1 MNDNAQVK
9 LTALSI
15 SELAGLLKRAGGRYV
30 SEDAIRK
37 DIAAGVPV
45 NSDGTVNLIVYAAWL
60 IKEMND
66 GD

>member
-15 SELAGLLKRAGGRYV
+15 AELAGLLKRAGGRQ
-30 SEDAIRK
+30 
-37 DIAAGVPV
+37 DIATGAPV
-45 NSDGTVNLIVYAAWL
+45 NTDGTMNLIAYAAWL

>member
-9 LTALSI
+9 LTALST
-15 SELAGLLKRAGGRYV
+15 SELAGLLKRAGARYV
-30 SEDAIRK
+30 SEDAIRE
-37 DIAAGVPV
+37 DIAAGAPV
-45 NSDGTVNLIVYAAWL
+45 NSDGTISLIAYAAWL

>member
-15 SELAGLLKRAGGRYV
+15 AELAGLLKRAGGRYV
-30 SEDAIRK
+30 SEDAIRQ
-37 DIAAGVPV
+37 DIATGAPV
-45 NSDGTVNLIVYAAWL
+45 NTDGTMNLIAYAAWL

>member
-9 LTALSI
+9 LTALST

-30 SEDAIRK
+30 SEDAIRQ
-37 DIAAGVPV
+37 DIAAGAPS
-45 NSDGTVNLIVYAAWL
+45 NPDGTINLIVYAAWL

>member
-15 SELAGLLKRAGGRYV
+15 SELTGLLKRAGGRYV

>member
-15 SELAGLLKRAGGRYV
+15 AELAGLLKRAGGRYV
-30 SEDAIRK
+30 SEDAIRQ
-37 DIAAGVPV
+37 DIATGAPV
-45 NSDGTVNLIVYAAWL
+45 NPDGTVSLIAYAAWL